1 MKQPIAKISWVAFLV
16 SIFSIALNPVCE
28 SRTYDKPMVIR
39 KKIITSTAQNQNA
52 ATPEPKPDITAFKS
66 DADVESNTETDTAYA
81 RNPIPVYDPM
91 NKINPFE
98 PLFKERPKAQGQ
110 TATYAETDHKG
121 TTPLEKF
128 DLSQLK
134 LTGIVL
140 AASGNKALVKEASGK
155 GYVISI
161 GTRIGLHG
169 GRVAQVF
176 ADKVIVKEKMKDMT
190 GKLFYQETDLKLN

>member
-52 ATPEPKPDITAFKS
+52 AIPEPKPDITAFKS
-66 DADVESNTETDTAYA
+66 DADDERNTETDTAYA
-81 RNPIPVYDPM
+81 RNPTPVYDPID
-91 NKINPFE
+91 KIDPFA

-110 TATYAETDHKG
+110 TATYAETNHNG
-121 TTPLEKF
+121 TTPLEKI
-128 DLSQLK
+128 DISQLK

-140 AASGNKALVKEASGK
+140 AASGNRALVKEASGR
-155 GYVISI
+155 GYVIGT

-169 GRVAQVF
+169 GRVAQVV
-176 ADKVIVKEKMKDMT
+176 ADKVIVTEKMKDMT
-190 GKLFYQETDLKLN
+190 GRLFYQETELKLN